1 MLGCELRRARQE
13 HVNHTFAQERL
24 ARPSY
29 GKSWVKIQPAG
40 GMEAVHNVTMLNGV
54 APSGGSEE
62 THQESDREV
71 EIVIL
76 AQARAIQQLIRERD
90 VLLKRIA
97 EQECELSDF
106 RRQNNLIHDS
116 YRLTTEFVR
125 HFQLFESA
133 IDNLITAAGAGRQQV
148 ADEGMP
154 KFLRVAQGL

>member
-1 MLGCELRRARQE
+1 MD
-13 HVNHTFAQERL
+13 
-24 ARPSY
+24 
-29 GKSWVKIQPAG
+29 
-40 GMEAVHNVTMLNGV
+40 AVDNVTMLSGV
-54 APSGGSEE
+54 APAGCFEA

-90 VLLKRIA
+90 ALLKRIA
-97 EQECELSDF
+97 EQECELADL
-106 RRQNNLIHDS
+106 RRQNSLIHDS

-133 IDNLITAAGAGRQQV
+133 VGNRITAAGAGTEEA

-154 KFLRVAQGL
+154 SFLRVAR